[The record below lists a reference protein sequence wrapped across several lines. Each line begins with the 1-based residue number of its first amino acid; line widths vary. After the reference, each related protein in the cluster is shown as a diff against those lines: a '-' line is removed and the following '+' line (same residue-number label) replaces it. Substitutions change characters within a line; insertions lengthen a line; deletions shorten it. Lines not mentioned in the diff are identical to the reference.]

1 MAIGAIMIRGFT
13 TGIDDEDI
21 PEEAKKQITD
31 VLKTA
36 IEKVEDL
43 VESYKRGE
51 LEQMPGRSL
60 EETLEVEAM
69 KILGRA
75 RDQAGQIAGKH
86 LGIENSAVIMAR
98 SGARGSMLNLSQM
111 AGSIGQ
117 QAVRGERLSRGY
129 WNRTLPHFRKCDLG
143 AEAKG
148 FVKSSYKSGLHPTE
162 NFFHAMGGRE
172 GLVDTAVRTSRSGDM
187 QRPLINALEALQV
200 EEDGAAQNT
209 EGTDIQLGLREHVGD
224 PCRAGLAS

>member
-98 SGARGSMLNLSQM
+98 SGARE
-111 AGSIGQ
+111 IGR
-117 QAVRGERLSRGY
+117 ASCRERVEISVGGGASK
-129 WNRTLPHFRKCDLG
+129 RK
-143 AEAKG
+143 
-148 FVKSSYKSGLHPTE
+148 
-162 NFFHAMGGRE
+162 E
-172 GLVDTAVRTSRSGDM
+172 GK
-187 QRPLINALEALQV
+187 
-200 EEDGAAQNT
+200 
-209 EGTDIQLGLREHVGD
+209 
-224 PCRAGLAS
+224 

>member
-75 RDQAGQIAGKH
+75 RDQAGQIAGKD
-86 LGIENSAVIMAR
+86 LGIENSAVLMDR
-98 SGARGSMLNLSQM
+98 SGGRGSM
-111 AGSIGQ
+111 
-117 QAVRGERLSRGY
+117 
-129 WNRTLPHFRKCDLG
+129 RTLSLP
-143 AEAKG
+143 
-148 FVKSSYKSGLHPTE
+148 
-162 NFFHAMGGRE
+162 
-172 GLVDTAVRTSRSGDM
+172 
-187 QRPLINALEALQV
+187 
-200 EEDGAAQNT
+200 
-209 EGTDIQLGLREHVGD
+209 
-224 PCRAGLAS
+224 AGPMSQQP